1 MAAILLQ
8 LKFSHVMEFLYIGI
22 IVFLFCLAISD
33 IIVGVS
39 NDAVN
44 FLNSA
49 VGSKTAKFRN
59 LIIIAS
65 IGVFLG
71 ASLSNGMM
79 DIARHGIFQPQYFSF
94 AELITIML
102 AVMVTD
108 VILLD
113 AFNSRGLPTS
123 TTVSLVFEL
132 LGGTVALA
140 MIKNIQTDGAL
151 TFAQMINTDKAL
163 SVILGIFLSIAI
175 AFVFGMVIQW
185 IVRTIFTFNYK
196 PRLKYLA
203 GVFGGIATTAIVY
216 FLLIKGLKDSSF
228 MTADANAWIKEHTGM
243 LVLCLF
249 VGSSIIMQI
258 LYWCKVNILKVIVLM
273 GTLSLAMAFA
283 GNDLVNFVG
292 VPLAGYS
299 AYQDYAANGVAVG
312 ADNYLM
318 GSLLEPA
325 HTPMIFLVLSGATMV
340 FALATSKKAR
350 NVINTEVNLT
360 NQNES
365 EASFGT
371 SATGRR
377 LVQIANSFATWL
389 EKVTPVRMR
398 NWIDSR
404 FNKDEA
410 ILVKGAAFD
419 QMRATVNLVVSSL
432 LIALGTSLK
441 LPLSTT
447 FVTFTVAMGT
457 SLMDRAWD
465 RESAVG
471 RVTGMMS
478 VMGGWLLTAVIAF
491 AVCFV
496 MALIMHYGGFI
507 AMILLSLVAL
517 FIIIRSNIRF
527 NRKAHEKEKN
537 KTVFEQMMSADSPEQ
552 VWALLKGQIKDNTV
566 KELDY
571 VSNYYTTFVDCFE
584 NENLKCLRRNYNTL
598 HGEIEGYKSVRRKEI
613 LALKRTDPAVS
624 MQAGTWFHLESNHL
638 SQLLYSLKRISEPCK
653 EHLENNFNP
662 LPKDCIEEFAPA
674 SEAFLV
680 LLRRTSEYVGT
691 GADDAKSKAIIKE
704 ISAYKKQVAVL
715 RKNNVDRFNSE
726 SDTSN
731 FNIYILYQT
740 ILQETQQMADD
751 LKHLIRAY
759 TYLSTVKGKEA

>member
-1 MAAILLQ
+1 
-8 LKFSHVMEFLYIGI
+8 MEFLYIGI

-140 MIKNIQTDGAL
+140 MIKNIQSDGAL

-163 SVILGIFLSIAI
+163 SVVLGIFLSIAI

-196 PRLKYLA
+196 PRMKYLA
-203 GVFGGIATTAIVY
+203 GVFGGIAVTAIVY

-249 VGSSIIMQI
+249 VGSSVIMQI
-258 LYWCKVNILKVIVLM
+258 LHWCKVNILKIIVLM

-292 VPLAGYS
+292 VPLAGFSAWQDYS
-299 AYQDYAANGVAVG
+299 ANGMGVG

-325 HTPMIFLVLSGATMV
+325 HTPMIFLILSGATMV
-340 FALATSKKAR
+340 FALATSRKAR

-389 EKVTPVRMR
+389 EKVTPLRVR

-419 QMRATVNLVVSSL
+419 QMRAAVNLVVSSL

-491 AVCFV
+491 AVCFAI
-496 MALIMHYGGFI
+496 ALVMHYGSFI
-507 AMILLSLVAL
+507 AMILLSLLAL
-517 FIIIRSNIRF
+517 FIIIRSNIQF
-527 NRKAHEKEKN
+527 NRKSHEKEKN
-537 KTVFEQMMSADSPEQ
+537 KTVFEQMMSAEPEQ
-552 VWALLKGQIKDNTV
+552 VWTLLKGQIKDNTV

-571 VSNYYTTFVDCFE
+571 VSNYYTTFIDCFE

-662 LPKDCIEEFAPA
+662 LPKDCVEEFAPA

-680 LLRRTSEYVGT
+680 LLRRTSEYVGAE
-691 GADDAKSKAIIKE
+691 ADDAKSKAIIKE

>member
-1 MAAILLQ
+1 
-8 LKFSHVMEFLYIGI
+8 MEFLYIGI
-22 IVFLFCLAISD
+22 IIFLFCLAISD

-175 AFVFGMVIQW
+175 AFIFGMIIQW

-196 PRLKYLA
+196 PRMKYLA
-203 GVFGGIATTAIVY
+203 GIFGGIAVTAIVY

-258 LYWCKVNILKVIVLM
+258 LHWCKVNILKVIVLM

-292 VPLAGYS
+292 VPLAGFSAWQDYS
-299 AYQDYAANGVAVG
+299 ANGMGVG

-325 HTPMIFLVLSGATMV
+325 HTPMIFLILSGATMV
-340 FALATSKKAR
+340 FALATSRKAR

-365 EASFGT
+365 EATFGS

-389 EKVTPVRMR
+389 EKVTPLRVR

-419 QMRATVNLVVSSL
+419 QMRAAVNLVVSSL

-491 AVCFV
+491 AVCFA
-496 MALIMHYGGFI
+496 MALIMHYGSFI

-527 NRKAHEKEKN
+527 NKKAHENEKN
-537 KTVFEQMMSADSPEQ
+537 KTVFDQMMSSGDPEE
-552 VWALLKGQIKDNTV
+552 VWTLLKGQIQEGTV
-566 KELDY
+566 KELNY
-571 VSNYYTTFVDCFE
+571 VSNYYTNFIDCFV
-584 NENLKCLRRNYNTL
+584 NENLKCLRRQFNTL
-598 HGEIEGYKSVRRKEI
+598 HAEISDYKAVRRKEI
-613 LALKRTDPAVS
+613 LALKRTDPTVS
-624 MQAGTWFHLESNHL
+624 VQASTWFHLESNNT

-662 LPKDCIEEFAPA
+662 LPKDCAEEFAPV

-680 LLRRTSEYVGT
+680 LLKKATDYVDKFDPAAT
-691 GADDAKSKAIIKE
+691 PTELTKE
-704 ISAYKKQVAVL
+704 ISAYKKEVAVL
-715 RKNNVDRFNSE
+715 RQNNLERFNAE

-759 TYLSTVKGKEA
+759 TYLSTVKGK

>member
-1 MAAILLQ
+1 
-8 LKFSHVMEFLYIGI
+8 MEFLYIGI
-22 IVFLFCLAISD
+22 IIFLFCLAISD

-151 TFAQMINTDKAL
+151 TFTQMINTDKAL

-175 AFVFGMVIQW
+175 AFVFGMIIQW

-196 PRLKYLA
+196 PRMKYLA
-203 GVFGGIATTAIVY
+203 GVFGGIAVTAIVY

-228 MTADANAWIKEHTGM
+228 MTAEANAWIKEHTGM

-258 LYWCKVNILKVIVLM
+258 LHWCKVNILKIIVLM

-292 VPLAGYS
+292 VPLAGFSAWQDYS
-299 AYQDYAANGVAVG
+299 ANGMGVG

-325 HTPMIFLVLSGATMV
+325 HTPMIFLILSGATMV
-340 FALATSKKAR
+340 FALATSRKAR

-389 EKVTPVRMR
+389 EKVTPLRVR

-419 QMRATVNLVVSSL
+419 QMRAAVNLVVSSL

-496 MALIMHYGGFI
+496 IALVMHYGSFI
-507 AMILLSLVAL
+507 AMILLSLLAL
-517 FIIIRSNIRF
+517 FIIIRSNIQF
-527 NRKAHEKEKN
+527 NRRSHEKEKN
-537 KTVFEQMMSADSPEQ
+537 KTVFEQMMSAEPEQ
-552 VWALLKGQIKDNTV
+552 VWTLLKGQIKDNTV

-571 VSNYYTTFVDCFE
+571 VSNYYTTFIDCFE

-662 LPKDCIEEFAPA
+662 LPKDCVEEFAPA

-680 LLRRTSEYVGT
+680 LLRRTSEYVGAE
-691 GADDAKSKAIIKE
+691 ADDAKSKAIIKE

>member
-1 MAAILLQ
+1 
-8 LKFSHVMEFLYIGI
+8 MEFLYIGI
-22 IVFLFCLAISD
+22 IIFLFCLAISD

-94 AELITIML
+94 AEIITICL

-151 TFAQMINTDKAL
+151 SFAQMINTDKAL

-203 GVFGGIATTAIVY
+203 GIFGGIAVTAIVY

-228 MTADANAWIKEHTGM
+228 MTAEANAWIKEHTGM

-258 LYWCKVNILKVIVLM
+258 LHWCKVNILKIIVLM

-292 VPLAGYS
+292 VPLAGFSAWQDYS
-299 AYQDYAANGVAVG
+299 ANGMGVG

-340 FALATSKKAR
+340 FALATSRKAR

-389 EKVTPVRMR
+389 EKVTPLRVR

-419 QMRATVNLVVSSL
+419 QMRAAVNLVVSSL

-496 MALIMHYGGFI
+496 IALVMHYGSFI

-517 FIIIRSNIRF
+517 FIIIRSNIQF
-527 NRKAHEKEKN
+527 NRRSHEKEKN
-537 KTVFEQMMSADSPEQ
+537 KTVFEQMMSAEPEQ

-571 VSNYYTTFVDCFE
+571 VSNYYTTFIDCFE

-662 LPKDCIEEFAPA
+662 LPKDCVEEFAPA

-680 LLRRTSEYVGT
+680 LLRRTSEYVGAE
-691 GADDAKSKAIIKE
+691 ADDAKSKAIIKE

>member
-1 MAAILLQ
+1 
-8 LKFSHVMEFLYIGI
+8 MEFLYIGI
-22 IVFLFCLAISD
+22 IIFLFCLAISD

-94 AELITIML
+94 AEIITICL

-151 TFAQMINTDKAL
+151 SFAQMINTDKAL

-203 GVFGGIATTAIVY
+203 GIFGGIAITTIVY

-228 MTADANAWIKEHTGM
+228 MTAEANAWVKEHTGM

-249 VGSSIIMQI
+249 VGSSVIMQI
-258 LYWCKVNILKVIVLM
+258 LHWCKVNILKVIVLM

-292 VPLAGYS
+292 VPLAGFSAWQDYS
-299 AYQDYAANGVAVG
+299 ANGMGVG

-325 HTPMIFLVLSGATMV
+325 HTPMIFLILSGATMV
-340 FALATSKKAR
+340 FALATSRKAR

-389 EKVTPVRMR
+389 EKVTPLRVR

-419 QMRATVNLVVSSL
+419 QMRAAVNLVVSSL

-496 MALIMHYGGFI
+496 MALLMHYGSFV

-517 FIIIRSNIRF
+517 FIIIHSNIKF
-527 NRKAHEKEKN
+527 NRKSHEKEKN
-537 KTVFEQMMSADSPEQ
+537 KTVFEQMMSAEPEQ
-552 VWALLKGQIKDNTV
+552 VWTLLKGQIKDNTV

-571 VSNYYTTFVDCFE
+571 VSNYYTTFIDCFE

-613 LALKRTDPAVS
+613 LALKRTDPTVS

-662 LPKDCIEEFAPA
+662 LPKDCVEEFAPA

-680 LLRRTSEYVGT
+680 LLRRTSEYVGAE
-691 GADDAKSKAIIKE
+691 ADDAKSKAIIKE

>member
-1 MAAILLQ
+1 
-8 LKFSHVMEFLYIGI
+8 MEFLYIGI

-94 AELITIML
+94 AEIITICL

-151 TFAQMINTDKAL
+151 SFAQMINTDKAL

-203 GVFGGIATTAIVY
+203 GIFGGIAITTIVY

-228 MTADANAWIKEHTGM
+228 MTAEANAWIKEHTGM

-258 LYWCKVNILKVIVLM
+258 LHWCKVNILKVIVLM

-292 VPLAGYS
+292 VPLAGFSAWQDYS
-299 AYQDYAANGVAVG
+299 ANGMGVG

-325 HTPMIFLVLSGATMV
+325 HTPMIFLILSGATMV
-340 FALATSKKAR
+340 FALATSRKAR

-389 EKVTPVRMR
+389 EKVTPLRVR

-419 QMRATVNLVVSSL
+419 QMRAAVNLVVSSL

-496 MALIMHYGGFI
+496 MALLMHYGSFV

-517 FIIIRSNIRF
+517 FIIVHSNIKF
-527 NRKAHEKEKN
+527 NRKSHEKEKN
-537 KTVFEQMMSADSPEQ
+537 KTVFEQMMSAEPEQ
-552 VWALLKGQIKDNTV
+552 VWTLLKGQIKDNTV

-571 VSNYYTTFVDCFE
+571 VSNYYTTFIDCFE

-662 LPKDCIEEFAPA
+662 LPKDCVEEFAPA

-680 LLRRTSEYVGT
+680 LLRRTSEYVGAE
-691 GADDAKSKAIIKE
+691 ADDAKSKAIIKE

>member
-1 MAAILLQ
+1 
-8 LKFSHVMEFLYIGI
+8 MEFLYIGI

-94 AELITIML
+94 AEIITICL

-151 TFAQMINTDKAL
+151 SFAQMINTDKAL

-203 GVFGGIATTAIVY
+203 GIFGGIAVTAIVY

-228 MTADANAWIKEHTGM
+228 MTADANAWVKEHTGM

-258 LYWCKVNILKVIVLM
+258 LHWCKVNILKVIVLM

-292 VPLAGYS
+292 VPLAGFSAWQDYS
-299 AYQDYAANGVAVG
+299 ANGMGVG

-325 HTPMIFLVLSGATMV
+325 HTPMIFLILSGATMV
-340 FALATSKKAR
+340 FALATSRKAR

-377 LVQIANSFATWL
+377 LVQIANSFAIWL
-389 EKVTPVRMR
+389 EKVTPLRVR

-419 QMRATVNLVVSSL
+419 QMRAAVNLVVSSL

-496 MALIMHYGGFI
+496 MALLMHYGSFV

-517 FIIIRSNIRF
+517 FIIIHSNIKF
-527 NRKAHEKEKN
+527 NRKSHEKEKN
-537 KTVFEQMMSADSPEQ
+537 KTVFEQMMSAEPEQ
-552 VWALLKGQIKDNTV
+552 VWTLLKGQIKDNTV

-571 VSNYYTTFVDCFE
+571 VSNYYTTFIDCFE

-613 LALKRTDPAVS
+613 LALKRTDPTVS

-662 LPKDCIEEFAPA
+662 LPKDCVEEFAPA

-680 LLRRTSEYVGT
+680 LLRRTSEYVGAE
-691 GADDAKSKAIIKE
+691 ADDAKSKAIIKE

>member
-1 MAAILLQ
+1 
-8 LKFSHVMEFLYIGI
+8 MEFLYIGI

-94 AELITIML
+94 AEIITICL

-151 TFAQMINTDKAL
+151 SFAQMINTDKAL

-203 GVFGGIATTAIVY
+203 GIFGGIAITTIVY

-228 MTADANAWIKEHTGM
+228 MTADANAWVKEHTGM

-249 VGSSIIMQI
+249 VGSSVIMQI
-258 LYWCKVNILKVIVLM
+258 LHWCKVNILKVIVLM

-292 VPLAGYS
+292 VPLAGFSAWQDYS
-299 AYQDYAANGVAVG
+299 ANGMGVG

-325 HTPMIFLVLSGATMV
+325 HTPMIFLILSGATMV
-340 FALATSKKAR
+340 FALATSRKAR

-389 EKVTPVRMR
+389 EKVTPLRVR

-419 QMRATVNLVVSSL
+419 QMRAAVNLVVSSL

-496 MALIMHYGGFI
+496 IALVMHYGSFI
-507 AMILLSLVAL
+507 AMILLSLLAL
-517 FIIIRSNIRF
+517 FIIIRSNIQF
-527 NRKAHEKEKN
+527 NRKSHEKEKN
-537 KTVFEQMMSADSPEQ
+537 KTVFEQMMSAEPEQ
-552 VWALLKGQIKDNTV
+552 VWTLLKGQIKDNTV

-571 VSNYYTTFVDCFE
+571 VSNYYTTFIDCFE

-662 LPKDCIEEFAPA
+662 LPKDCVEEFAPA

>member
-1 MAAILLQ
+1 MTAILLQ

-151 TFAQMINTDKAL
+151 TFTQMINTDKAL

-175 AFVFGMVIQW
+175 AFVFGMIIQW

-196 PRLKYLA
+196 PRMKYLA
-203 GVFGGIATTAIVY
+203 GVFGGIAVTAIVY

-228 MTADANAWIKEHTGM
+228 MTAEANAWIKEHTGM

-258 LYWCKVNILKVIVLM
+258 LHWCKVNILKIIVLM

-292 VPLAGYS
+292 VPLAGFSAWQDYS
-299 AYQDYAANGVAVG
+299 ANGMGVG

-325 HTPMIFLVLSGATMV
+325 HTPMIFLILSGATMV
-340 FALATSKKAR
+340 FALATSRKAR

-389 EKVTPVRMR
+389 EKVTPLRVR

-419 QMRATVNLVVSSL
+419 QMRAAVNLVVSSL

-496 MALIMHYGGFI
+496 IALVMHYGSFI
-507 AMILLSLVAL
+507 AMILLSLLAL
-517 FIIIRSNIRF
+517 FIIIRSNIQF
-527 NRKAHEKEKN
+527 NRRSHEKEKN
-537 KTVFEQMMSADSPEQ
+537 KTVFEQMMSAEPEQ

-571 VSNYYTTFVDCFE
+571 VSNYYTTFIDCFE

-662 LPKDCIEEFAPA
+662 LPKDCVEEFAPA

-680 LLRRTSEYVGT
+680 LLRRTSEYVGAE
-691 GADDAKSKAIIKE
+691 ADDAKSKAIIKE

>member
-1 MAAILLQ
+1 
-8 LKFSHVMEFLYIGI
+8 MEFLYIGI

-94 AELITIML
+94 AEIITICL

-151 TFAQMINTDKAL
+151 SFAQMINTDKAL

-203 GVFGGIATTAIVY
+203 GIFGGIAVTTIVY

-228 MTADANAWIKEHTGM
+228 MTAEANAWVKEHTGM

-249 VGSSIIMQI
+249 VGSSVIMQI
-258 LYWCKVNILKVIVLM
+258 LHWCKVNILKVIVLM

-292 VPLAGYS
+292 VPLAGFSAWQDYS
-299 AYQDYAANGVAVG
+299 ANGMGVG

-325 HTPMIFLVLSGATMV
+325 HTPMIFLILSGATMV
-340 FALATSKKAR
+340 FALATSRKAR

-389 EKVTPVRMR
+389 EKVTPLRVR

-419 QMRATVNLVVSSL
+419 QMRAAVNLVVSSL

-496 MALIMHYGGFI
+496 IALVMHYGSFI
-507 AMILLSLVAL
+507 AMILLSLLAL
-517 FIIIRSNIRF
+517 FIIIRSNIQF
-527 NRKAHEKEKN
+527 NRKSHEKEKN
-537 KTVFEQMMSADSPEQ
+537 KTVFEQMMSAEPEQ
-552 VWALLKGQIKDNTV
+552 VWTLLKGQIKDNTV

-571 VSNYYTTFVDCFE
+571 VSNYYTTFIDCFE

-662 LPKDCIEEFAPA
+662 LPKDCVEEFAPA

-680 LLRRTSEYVGT
+680 LLRRTSEYVGAE
-691 GADDAKSKAIIKE
+691 ADDAKSKAIIKE

>member
-1 MAAILLQ
+1 
-8 LKFSHVMEFLYIGI
+8 MEFLYIGI

-94 AELITIML
+94 AEIITICL

-151 TFAQMINTDKAL
+151 SFAQMINTDKAL

-203 GVFGGIATTAIVY
+203 GIFGGIAITTIVY

-228 MTADANAWIKEHTGM
+228 MTAEANAWVKEHTGM

-249 VGSSIIMQI
+249 VGSSVIMQI
-258 LYWCKVNILKVIVLM
+258 LHWCKVNILKVIVLM

-292 VPLAGYS
+292 VPLAGFSAWQDYS
-299 AYQDYAANGVAVG
+299 ANGMGVG

-325 HTPMIFLVLSGATMV
+325 HTPMIFLILSGATMV
-340 FALATSKKAR
+340 FALATSRKAR

-377 LVQIANSFATWL
+377 LVQIANSFAIWL
-389 EKVTPVRMR
+389 EKVTPLRVR

-419 QMRATVNLVVSSL
+419 QMRAAVNLVVSSL

-496 MALIMHYGGFI
+496 IALVMHYGSFI
-507 AMILLSLVAL
+507 AMILLSLLAL
-517 FIIIRSNIRF
+517 FIIIRSNIQF
-527 NRKAHEKEKN
+527 NRKSHEKEKN
-537 KTVFEQMMSADSPEQ
+537 KTVFEQMMSAEPEQ
-552 VWALLKGQIKDNTV
+552 VWTLLKGQIKDNTV

-571 VSNYYTTFVDCFE
+571 VSNYYTTFIDCFE

-662 LPKDCIEEFAPA
+662 LPKDCVEEFAPA

-680 LLRRTSEYVGT
+680 LLRRTSEYVGAE
-691 GADDAKSKAIIKE
+691 ADDAKSKAIIKE

>member
-1 MAAILLQ
+1 
-8 LKFSHVMEFLYIGI
+8 MEFLYIGI

-94 AELITIML
+94 AEIITICL

-203 GVFGGIATTAIVY
+203 GIFGGIAITTIVY

-228 MTADANAWIKEHTGM
+228 MTADANAWVKEHTGM
-243 LVLCLF
+243 LVLSLF
-249 VGSSIIMQI
+249 VGSSVIMQI
-258 LYWCKVNILKVIVLM
+258 LHWCKVNILKVIVLM

-292 VPLAGYS
+292 VPLAGFSAWQDYS
-299 AYQDYAANGVAVG
+299 ANGMGVG

-325 HTPMIFLVLSGATMV
+325 HTPMIFLILSGATMV
-340 FALATSKKAR
+340 FALATSRKAR

-389 EKVTPVRMR
+389 EKVTPLRVR

-419 QMRATVNLVVSSL
+419 QMRAAVNLVVSSL

-496 MALIMHYGGFI
+496 MALLMHYGSFV

-517 FIIIRSNIRF
+517 FIIIHSNIKF
-527 NRKAHEKEKN
+527 NRKSHEKEKN
-537 KTVFEQMMSADSPEQ
+537 KTVFEQMMSAEPEQ
-552 VWALLKGQIKDNTV
+552 VWTLLKGQIKDNTV

-571 VSNYYTTFVDCFE
+571 VSNYYTTFIDCFE

-613 LALKRTDPAVS
+613 LALKRTDPTVS

-662 LPKDCIEEFAPA
+662 LPKDCVEEFAPA

-680 LLRRTSEYVGT
+680 LLRRTSEYVGAE
-691 GADDAKSKAIIKE
+691 ADDAKSKAIIKE

>member
-1 MAAILLQ
+1 MQPKIY
-8 LKFSHVMEFLYIGI
+8 KVMEFLYIGI
-22 IVFLFCLAISD
+22 IIFLFCLAISD

-175 AFVFGMVIQW
+175 AFIFGMIIQW

-196 PRLKYLA
+196 PRMKYLA
-203 GVFGGIATTAIVY
+203 GIFGGIAVTAIVY

-258 LYWCKVNILKVIVLM
+258 LHWCKVNILKVIVLM

-292 VPLAGYS
+292 VPLAGFSAWQDYS
-299 AYQDYAANGVAVG
+299 ANGMGVG
-312 ADNYLM
+312 ADNYMM

-325 HTPMIFLVLSGATMV
+325 HTPMIFLILSGATMV
-340 FALATSKKAR
+340 FALATSRKAR

-365 EASFGT
+365 EATFGS

-389 EKVTPVRMR
+389 EKVTPLRVR

-419 QMRATVNLVVSSL
+419 QMRAAVNLVVSSL

-491 AVCFV
+491 AVCFAI
-496 MALIMHYGGFI
+496 ALIMHYGSFI

-527 NRKAHEKEKN
+527 NKKAHEKEKN
-537 KTVFEQMMSADSPEQ
+537 KTVFDQMMSSNDPAE
-552 VWALLKGQIKDNTV
+552 VWALLKGQIKEGTV
-566 KELDY
+566 KELNY
-571 VSNYYTTFVDCFE
+571 VSDYYTNFIDCFV
-584 NENLKCLRRNYNTL
+584 NENLKCLRRQFSTL
-598 HGEIEGYKSVRRKEI
+598 HTEISDYKAVRRKEI
-613 LALKRTDPAVS
+613 LALKRTDPTVS
-624 MQAGTWFHLESNHL
+624 VQASTWFHLESNNT

-662 LPKDCIEEFAPA
+662 LPRECAEEFAPA

-680 LLRRTSEYVGT
+680 LLKKATDYVDKFDSAAT
-691 GADDAKSKAIIKE
+691 PTELTKE
-704 ISAYKKQVAVL
+704 ISAYKKEVAVL
-715 RKNNVDRFNSE
+715 RKNNLERFNAE

-759 TYLSTVKGKEA
+759 TYLSTVKGK

>member
-1 MAAILLQ
+1 
-8 LKFSHVMEFLYIGI
+8 MEFLYIGI

-94 AELITIML
+94 AEIITICL

-203 GVFGGIATTAIVY
+203 GIFGGIAITTIVY

-228 MTADANAWIKEHTGM
+228 MTAEANAWVKEHTGM

-249 VGSSIIMQI
+249 VGSSVIMQI
-258 LYWCKVNILKVIVLM
+258 LHWCKVNILKVIVLM

-292 VPLAGYS
+292 VPLAGFSAWQDYS
-299 AYQDYAANGVAVG
+299 ANGMGVG

-325 HTPMIFLVLSGATMV
+325 HTPMIFLILSGATMV
-340 FALATSKKAR
+340 FALATSRKAR

-377 LVQIANSFATWL
+377 LVQIANSFAIWL
-389 EKVTPVRMR
+389 EKVTPLRVR

-419 QMRATVNLVVSSL
+419 QMRAAVNLVVSSL

-496 MALIMHYGGFI
+496 MALLMHYGSFV

-517 FIIIRSNIRF
+517 FIIIHSNIKF
-527 NRKAHEKEKN
+527 NRKSHEKEKN
-537 KTVFEQMMSADSPEQ
+537 KTVFEQMMSAEPEQ
-552 VWALLKGQIKDNTV
+552 VWTLLKGQIKDNTV

-571 VSNYYTTFVDCFE
+571 VSNYYTTFIDCFE

-613 LALKRTDPAVS
+613 LALKRTDPTVS

-662 LPKDCIEEFAPA
+662 LPKDCVEEFAPA

-680 LLRRTSEYVGT
+680 LLRRTSEYVGAE
-691 GADDAKSKAIIKE
+691 ADDAKSKAIIKE

>member
-1 MAAILLQ
+1 
-8 LKFSHVMEFLYIGI
+8 MEFLYIGI

-94 AELITIML
+94 AEIITICL

-203 GVFGGIATTAIVY
+203 GIFGGIAITTIVY

-228 MTADANAWIKEHTGM
+228 MTAEANAWVKEHTGM

-258 LYWCKVNILKVIVLM
+258 LHWCKVNILKIIVLM

-292 VPLAGYS
+292 VPLAGFSAWQDYS
-299 AYQDYAANGVAVG
+299 ANGMGVG

-325 HTPMIFLVLSGATMV
+325 HTPMIFLILSGATMV
-340 FALATSKKAR
+340 FALATSRKAR

-389 EKVTPVRMR
+389 EKVTPLRVR

-419 QMRATVNLVVSSL
+419 QMRAAVNLVVSSL

-496 MALIMHYGGFI
+496 IALVMHYGSFI

-517 FIIIRSNIRF
+517 FIIIRSNIQF
-527 NRKAHEKEKN
+527 NRRSHEKEKN
-537 KTVFEQMMSADSPEQ
+537 KTVFEQMMSAEPEQ

-571 VSNYYTTFVDCFE
+571 VSNYYTTFIDCFE

-613 LALKRTDPAVS
+613 LALKRTDPTVS

-662 LPKDCIEEFAPA
+662 LPKDCVEEFAPA

-680 LLRRTSEYVGT
+680 LLRRTSEYVGAE
-691 GADDAKSKAIIKE
+691 ADDAKSKAIIKE

>member
-1 MAAILLQ
+1 
-8 LKFSHVMEFLYIGI
+8 MEFLYIGI

-94 AELITIML
+94 AELLCIML

-140 MIKNIQTDGAL
+140 MIKNIQTDGTL

-185 IVRTIFTFNYK
+185 IVRIIFTFNYK
-196 PRLKYLA
+196 PRMKYLA
-203 GVFGGIATTAIVY
+203 GIFGGIAITSIVY
-216 FLLIKGLKDSSF
+216 FLLIKGLKDSTF
-228 MTADANAWIKEHTGM
+228 MTAEANAWVKEHTGM
-243 LVLCLF
+243 LIICLF
-249 VGSSIIMQI
+249 AGSSILMQV
-258 LYWCKVNILKVIVLM
+258 LYWCKVNILKVIVLT

-299 AYQDYAANGVAVG
+299 AWQDYAANGTAIG
-312 ADNYLM
+312 ADNYMM

-325 HTPMIFLVLSGATMV
+325 HTPMIFLILSGATMV
-340 FALATSKKAR
+340 FALATSRKAR

-365 EASFGT
+365 EAMFGT

-377 LVQIANSFATWL
+377 LVQIANSFSTWL
-389 EKVTPVRMR
+389 VKVTPVRLR
-398 NWIDSR
+398 SWVDSR

-419 QMRATVNLVVSSL
+419 QMRAAVNLVVSSL

-478 VMGGWLLTAVIAF
+478 VMGGWLFTAVIAF

-496 MALIMHYGGFI
+496 IALLMHFGGFV
-507 AMILLSLVAL
+507 AMIILSIVAMV
-517 FIIIRSNIRF
+517 IIIRSNIRF
-527 NRKAHEKEKN
+527 NRKSREKEKN
-537 KTVFEQMMSADSPEQ
+537 KSKSVFEQMMTSDDPDH
-552 VWALLKGQIKDNTV
+552 VWSLLKGQVRDTTV
-566 KELDY
+566 KELNY
-571 VSNYYTTFVDCFE
+571 VSEYYSSFIDCFIG
-584 NENLKCLRRNYNTL
+584 ENLKCLKRRYNTL
-598 HGEIEGYKSVRRKEI
+598 HSEIDDYKSVRRREI
-613 LALKRTDPAVS
+613 LALKRTDPTIS

-653 EHLENNFNP
+653 EHIENNFNP
-662 LPKDCIEEFAPA
+662 LPAKCVEEFAPV

-680 LLRRTSEYVGT
+680 LLRRTSDYVASGP
-691 GADDAKSKAIIKE
+691 DDAGSKVIIKD

-726 SDTSN
+726 ADTSN

-751 LKHLIRAY
+751 LKHLTRAY
-759 TYLSTVKGKEA
+759 TYLSSLKGKEA

>member
-1 MAAILLQ
+1 
-8 LKFSHVMEFLYIGI
+8 MEFLYIGI

-94 AELITIML
+94 AEIITICL

-151 TFAQMINTDKAL
+151 SFAQMINTDKAL

-203 GVFGGIATTAIVY
+203 GIFGGIAITTIVY

-228 MTADANAWIKEHTGM
+228 MTADANAWVKEHTGM

-249 VGSSIIMQI
+249 VGSSVIMQI
-258 LYWCKVNILKVIVLM
+258 LHWCKVNILKVIVLM

-292 VPLAGYS
+292 VPLAGFSAWQDYS
-299 AYQDYAANGVAVG
+299 ANGMGVG

-325 HTPMIFLVLSGATMV
+325 HTPMIFLILSGATMV
-340 FALATSKKAR
+340 FALATSRKAR

-389 EKVTPVRMR
+389 EKVTPLRVR

-419 QMRATVNLVVSSL
+419 QMRAAVNLVVSSL

-496 MALIMHYGGFI
+496 MALVMHYGSFI
-507 AMILLSLVAL
+507 AMILLSLLAL
-517 FIIIRSNIRF
+517 FIIIRSNIQF
-527 NRKAHEKEKN
+527 NRKSHEKEKN
-537 KTVFEQMMSADSPEQ
+537 KTVFEQMMSAEPEQ
-552 VWALLKGQIKDNTV
+552 VWTLLKGQIKDNTV

-571 VSNYYTTFVDCFE
+571 VSNYYTTFIDCFE

-662 LPKDCIEEFAPA
+662 LPKDCVEEFAPA

-680 LLRRTSEYVGT
+680 LLRRTSEYVGAE
-691 GADDAKSKAIIKE
+691 ADDAKSKAIIKE

>member
-1 MAAILLQ
+1 
-8 LKFSHVMEFLYIGI
+8 MEFLYIGI
-22 IVFLFCLAISD
+22 IIFLFCLAISD

-151 TFAQMINTDKAL
+151 TFTQMINTDKAL

-175 AFVFGMVIQW
+175 AFVFGMIIQW

-196 PRLKYLA
+196 PRMKYLA
-203 GVFGGIATTAIVY
+203 GVFGGIAVTAIVY

-228 MTADANAWIKEHTGM
+228 MTAEANAWIKEHTGM

-258 LYWCKVNILKVIVLM
+258 LHWCKVNILKIIVLM

-292 VPLAGYS
+292 VPLAGFSAWQDYS
-299 AYQDYAANGVAVG
+299 ANGMGVG

-325 HTPMIFLVLSGATMV
+325 HTPMIFLILSGATMV
-340 FALATSKKAR
+340 FALATSRKAR

-389 EKVTPVRMR
+389 EKVTPLRVR

-419 QMRATVNLVVSSL
+419 QMRAAVNLVVSSL

-496 MALIMHYGGFI
+496 IALVMHYGSFI
-507 AMILLSLVAL
+507 AMILLSLLAL
-517 FIIIRSNIRF
+517 FIIIRSNIQF
-527 NRKAHEKEKN
+527 NRKSHEKEKN
-537 KTVFEQMMSADSPEQ
+537 KTVFEQMMSAEPEQ
-552 VWALLKGQIKDNTV
+552 VWTLLKGQIKDNTV

-571 VSNYYTTFVDCFE
+571 VSNYYTTFIDCFE

-662 LPKDCIEEFAPA
+662 LPKDCVEEFAPA

-680 LLRRTSEYVGT
+680 LLRRTSEYVGAE
-691 GADDAKSKAIIKE
+691 ADDAKSKAIIKE

>member
-1 MAAILLQ
+1 MRP
-8 LKFSHVMEFLYIGI
+8 KYSCVMEFLYIGI
-22 IVFLFCLAISD
+22 IIFLFCLAISD

-175 AFVFGMVIQW
+175 AFIFGMIIQW

-196 PRLKYLA
+196 PRMKYLA
-203 GVFGGIATTAIVY
+203 GIFGGIAVTAIVY

-258 LYWCKVNILKVIVLM
+258 LHWCKVNILKVIVLM

-292 VPLAGYS
+292 VPLAGFSAWQDYS
-299 AYQDYAANGVAVG
+299 ANGMGVG

-325 HTPMIFLVLSGATMV
+325 HTPMIFLILSGATMV
-340 FALATSKKAR
+340 FALATSRKAR

-365 EASFGT
+365 EATFGS

-389 EKVTPVRMR
+389 EKVTPLRVR

-419 QMRATVNLVVSSL
+419 QMRAAVNLVVSSL

-491 AVCFV
+491 AVCFA
-496 MALIMHYGGFI
+496 MALIMHYGSFI

-527 NRKAHEKEKN
+527 NKKAHENEKN
-537 KTVFEQMMSADSPEQ
+537 KTVFDQMMSSGDPEE
-552 VWALLKGQIKDNTV
+552 VWTLLKGQIQEGTV
-566 KELDY
+566 KELNY
-571 VSNYYTTFVDCFE
+571 VSNYYTNFIDCFV
-584 NENLKCLRRNYNTL
+584 NENLKCLRRQFNTL
-598 HGEIEGYKSVRRKEI
+598 HAEISDYKAVRRKEI
-613 LALKRTDPAVS
+613 LALKRTDPTVS
-624 MQAGTWFHLESNHL
+624 VQASTWFHLESNNT

-662 LPKDCIEEFAPA
+662 LPKDCAEEFAPV

-680 LLRRTSEYVGT
+680 LLKKATDYVDKFDPAAT
-691 GADDAKSKAIIKE
+691 PTELTKE
-704 ISAYKKQVAVL
+704 ISAYKKEVAVL
-715 RKNNVDRFNSE
+715 RQNNLERFNAE

-759 TYLSTVKGKEA
+759 TYLSTVKGK

>member
-419 QMRATVNLVVSSL
+419 QMRAAVNLVVSSL

-496 MALIMHYGGFI
+496 IALVMHYGSFI
-507 AMILLSLVAL
+507 AMILLSLLAL
-517 FIIIRSNIRF
+517 FIIIRSNIQF
-527 NRKAHEKEKN
+527 NRKSHEKEKN
-537 KTVFEQMMSADSPEQ
+537 KTVFEQMMSAEPEQ
-552 VWALLKGQIKDNTV
+552 VWTLLKGQIKDNTV

-571 VSNYYTTFVDCFE
+571 VSNYYTTFIDCFE

-613 LALKRTDPAVS
+613 LALKRTDPTVS

-662 LPKDCIEEFAPA
+662 LPKDCVEEFAPA

-680 LLRRTSEYVGT
+680 LLRRTSEYVGAE
-691 GADDAKSKAIIKE
+691 ADDAKSKAIIKE

>member
-1 MAAILLQ
+1 
-8 LKFSHVMEFLYIGI
+8 MEFLYIGI

-94 AELITIML
+94 AEIITICL

-203 GVFGGIATTAIVY
+203 GIFGGIAVTTIVY

-228 MTADANAWIKEHTGM
+228 MTADANAWVKEHTGM

-249 VGSSIIMQI
+249 VGSSVIMQI
-258 LYWCKVNILKVIVLM
+258 LHWCKVNILKVIVLM

-292 VPLAGYS
+292 VPLAGFSAWQDYS
-299 AYQDYAANGVAVG
+299 ANGMGVG

-325 HTPMIFLVLSGATMV
+325 HTPMIFLILSGATMV
-340 FALATSKKAR
+340 FALATSRKAR

-389 EKVTPVRMR
+389 EKVTPLRVR

-419 QMRATVNLVVSSL
+419 QMRAAVNLVVSSL

-496 MALIMHYGGFI
+496 IALVMHYGSFI
-507 AMILLSLVAL
+507 AMILLSLLAL
-517 FIIIRSNIRF
+517 FIIIRSNIQF
-527 NRKAHEKEKN
+527 NRKSHEKEKN
-537 KTVFEQMMSADSPEQ
+537 KTVFEQMMSAEPEQ
-552 VWALLKGQIKDNTV
+552 VWTLLKGQIKDNTV

-571 VSNYYTTFVDCFE
+571 VSNYYTTFIDCFE

-662 LPKDCIEEFAPA
+662 LPKDCVEEFAPA

-680 LLRRTSEYVGT
+680 LLRRTSEYVGAE
-691 GADDAKSKAIIKE
+691 ADDAKSKAIIKE

>member
-1 MAAILLQ
+1 
-8 LKFSHVMEFLYIGI
+8 MEFLYIGI

-151 TFAQMINTDKAL
+151 TFTQMINTDKAL

-175 AFVFGMVIQW
+175 AFVFGMIIQW

-196 PRLKYLA
+196 PRMKYLA
-203 GVFGGIATTAIVY
+203 GVFGGIAVTAIVY

-228 MTADANAWIKEHTGM
+228 MTAEANAWIKEHTGM

-258 LYWCKVNILKVIVLM
+258 LHWCKVNILKVIVLM

-292 VPLAGYS
+292 VPLAGFSAWQDYS
-299 AYQDYAANGVAVG
+299 ANGMGVG

-325 HTPMIFLVLSGATMV
+325 HTPMIFLILSGATMV
-340 FALATSKKAR
+340 FALATSRKAR

-389 EKVTPVRMR
+389 EKVTPLRVR

-419 QMRATVNLVVSSL
+419 QMRAAVNLVVSSL

-496 MALIMHYGGFI
+496 MALLMHYGSFV

-517 FIIIRSNIRF
+517 FIIIHSNIKF
-527 NRKAHEKEKN
+527 NRKSHEKEKN
-537 KTVFEQMMSADSPEQ
+537 KTVFEQMMSAEPEQ
-552 VWALLKGQIKDNTV
+552 VWTLLKGQIKDNTV

-571 VSNYYTTFVDCFE
+571 VSNYYTTFIDCFE

-613 LALKRTDPAVS
+613 LALKRTDPTVS

-662 LPKDCIEEFAPA
+662 LPKDCVEEFAPA

-680 LLRRTSEYVGT
+680 LLRRTSEYVGAE
-691 GADDAKSKAIIKE
+691 ADDAKSKAIIKE

>member
-1 MAAILLQ
+1 
-8 LKFSHVMEFLYIGI
+8 MEFLYIGI
-22 IVFLFCLAISD
+22 IIFLFCLAISD

-49 VGSKTAKFRN
+49 VGSKTAKFKN

-71 ASLSNGMM
+71 
-79 DIARHGIFQPQYFSF
+79 QYFSF

-163 SVILGIFLSIAI
+163 SVVLGIFLSIAI
-175 AFVFGMVIQW
+175 AFVFGMIIQW

-196 PRLKYLA
+196 PRMKYLA
-203 GVFGGIATTAIVY
+203 GVFGGIAVTAIVY

-228 MTADANAWIKEHTGM
+228 MTAEANAWIKEHTGM

-249 VGSSIIMQI
+249 VGSSVIMQI
-258 LYWCKVNILKVIVLM
+258 LHWCKVNILKIIVLM

-292 VPLAGYS
+292 VPLAGFSAWQDYS
-299 AYQDYAANGVAVG
+299 ANGMGVG

-325 HTPMIFLVLSGATMV
+325 HTPMIFLILSGATMV
-340 FALATSKKAR
+340 FALATSRKAR

-389 EKVTPVRMR
+389 EKVTPLRVR

-419 QMRATVNLVVSSL
+419 QMRAAVNLVVSSL

-491 AVCFV
+491 AVCFAI
-496 MALIMHYGGFI
+496 ALVMHYGSFV
-507 AMILLSLVAL
+507 AMILLSIVAMV
-517 FIIIRSNIRF
+517 IIIRSNIKF
-527 NRKAHEKEKN
+527 NKKAHEKEKN
-537 KTVFEQMMSADSPEQ
+537 KTVFDQMMSSNDPDE
-552 VWALLKGQIKDNTV
+552 VWSLLKNQVKDSTV

-571 VSNYYTTFVDCFE
+571 VSNYYSNFIDCFVS
-584 NENLKCLRRNYNTL
+584 ENLKCLRRHYSTM
-598 HGEIEGYKSVRRKEI
+598 HAEIDGYKSVRRKEI
-613 LALKRTDPAVS
+613 LALKRTDPTVS
-624 MQAGTWFHLESNHL
+624 VQASTWFHLEANNT
-638 SQLLYSLKRISEPCK
+638 SQLLYSLKRMSEPCK

-662 LPKDCIEEFAPA
+662 LPKDCAEEFAPA

-680 LLRRTSEYVGT
+680 LLNKTRAYV
-691 GADDAKSKAIIKE
+691 DDFNPAAEQQSKELIKD
-704 ISAYKKQVAVL
+704 ISAYKKEVAVL
-715 RKNNVDRFNSE
+715 RKNNLERFNSE

-740 ILQETQQMADD
+740 ILQETQQMADN

-759 TYLSTVKGKEA
+759 TYLSTVKGK

>member
-1 MAAILLQ
+1 
-8 LKFSHVMEFLYIGI
+8 MEFLYIGI
-22 IVFLFCLAISD
+22 IIFLFCLAISD

-151 TFAQMINTDKAL
+151 SFAQMINTDKAL

-203 GVFGGIATTAIVY
+203 GIFGGIAITTIVY

-228 MTADANAWIKEHTGM
+228 MTADANAWVKEHTGM

-249 VGSSIIMQI
+249 VGSSVIMQI
-258 LYWCKVNILKVIVLM
+258 LHWCKVNILKIIVLM

-292 VPLAGYS
+292 VPLAGFSAWQDYS
-299 AYQDYAANGVAVG
+299 ANGMGVG

-325 HTPMIFLVLSGATMV
+325 HTPMIFLILSGATMV
-340 FALATSKKAR
+340 FALATSRKAR

-389 EKVTPVRMR
+389 EKVTPLRVR

-419 QMRATVNLVVSSL
+419 QMRAAVNLVVSSL

-496 MALIMHYGGFI
+496 IALVMHYGSFI
-507 AMILLSLVAL
+507 AMILLSLLAL
-517 FIIIRSNIRF
+517 FIIIRSNIQF
-527 NRKAHEKEKN
+527 NRKSHEKEKN
-537 KTVFEQMMSADSPEQ
+537 KTVFEQMMSAEPEQ
-552 VWALLKGQIKDNTV
+552 VWTLLKGQIKDNTV

-571 VSNYYTTFVDCFE
+571 VSNYYTTFIDCFE

-613 LALKRTDPAVS
+613 LALKRTDPTVS

-662 LPKDCIEEFAPA
+662 LPKDCVEEFAPA

-680 LLRRTSEYVGT
+680 LLRRTSEYVGAE
-691 GADDAKSKAIIKE
+691 ADDAKSKAIIKE

>member
-1 MAAILLQ
+1 
-8 LKFSHVMEFLYIGI
+8 MEFLYIGI

-94 AELITIML
+94 AEIITICL

-151 TFAQMINTDKAL
+151 SFAQMINTDKAL

-203 GVFGGIATTAIVY
+203 GIFGGIAVTAIVY

-228 MTADANAWIKEHTGM
+228 MTAEANAWIKEHTGM

-258 LYWCKVNILKVIVLM
+258 LHWCKVNILKIIVLM

-292 VPLAGYS
+292 VPLAGFSAWQDYS
-299 AYQDYAANGVAVG
+299 ANGMGVG

-325 HTPMIFLVLSGATMV
+325 HTPMIFLILSGATMV
-340 FALATSKKAR
+340 FALATSRKAR

-389 EKVTPVRMR
+389 EKVTPLRVR

-419 QMRATVNLVVSSL
+419 QMRAAVNLVVSSL

-496 MALIMHYGGFI
+496 IALVMHYGSFI

-517 FIIIRSNIRF
+517 FIIIRSNIQF
-527 NRKAHEKEKN
+527 NRRSHEKEKN
-537 KTVFEQMMSADSPEQ
+537 KTVFEQMMSAEPEQ

-571 VSNYYTTFVDCFE
+571 VSNYYTTFIDCFE

-662 LPKDCIEEFAPA
+662 LPKDCVEEFAPA

-680 LLRRTSEYVGT
+680 LLRRTSEYVGAE
-691 GADDAKSKAIIKE
+691 ADDAKSKAIIKE

>member
-1 MAAILLQ
+1 
-8 LKFSHVMEFLYIGI
+8 MEFLYIGI
-22 IVFLFCLAISD
+22 IIFLFCLAISD

-140 MIKNIQTDGAL
+140 MIKNIQSDGTL

-163 SVILGIFLSIAI
+163 SVVLGIFLSIAI

-196 PRLKYLA
+196 PRMKYLA
-203 GVFGGIATTAIVY
+203 GVFGGIAVTAIVY

-249 VGSSIIMQI
+249 VGSSVIMQI
-258 LYWCKVNILKVIVLM
+258 LHWCKVNILKIIVLM

-292 VPLAGYS
+292 VPLAGFSAWQDYS
-299 AYQDYAANGVAVG
+299 ANGMGVG

-325 HTPMIFLVLSGATMV
+325 HTPMIFLILSGATMV
-340 FALATSKKAR
+340 FALATSRKAR

-389 EKVTPVRMR
+389 EKVTPLRVR

-419 QMRATVNLVVSSL
+419 QMRAAVNLVVSSL

-496 MALIMHYGGFI
+496 IALVMHYGSFI
-507 AMILLSLVAL
+507 AMILLSLLAL
-517 FIIIRSNIRF
+517 FIIIRSNIQF
-527 NRKAHEKEKN
+527 NRKSHEKEKN
-537 KTVFEQMMSADSPEQ
+537 KTVFEQMMSAEPEQ
-552 VWALLKGQIKDNTV
+552 VWTLLKGQIKDNTV

-571 VSNYYTTFVDCFE
+571 VSNYYTTFIDCFE

-662 LPKDCIEEFAPA
+662 LPKDCVEEFAPA

-680 LLRRTSEYVGT
+680 LLRRTSEYVGAE
-691 GADDAKSKAIIKE
+691 ADDAKSKAIIKE

-740 ILQETQQMADD
+740 ILQETQQMADN

-759 TYLSTVKGKEA
+759 TYLSTVKGK

>member
-1 MAAILLQ
+1 MQPKIYT
-8 LKFSHVMEFLYIGI
+8 VMEFLYIGI
-22 IVFLFCLAISD
+22 IIFLFCLAISD

-175 AFVFGMVIQW
+175 AFIFGMIIQW

-196 PRLKYLA
+196 PRMKYLA
-203 GVFGGIATTAIVY
+203 GIFGGIAVTAIVY

-258 LYWCKVNILKVIVLM
+258 LHWCKVNILKVIVLM

-292 VPLAGYS
+292 VPLAGFSAWQDYS
-299 AYQDYAANGVAVG
+299 ANGMGVG
-312 ADNYLM
+312 ADNYMM

-325 HTPMIFLVLSGATMV
+325 HTPMIFLILSGATMV
-340 FALATSKKAR
+340 FALATSRKAR

-365 EASFGT
+365 EATFGS

-389 EKVTPVRMR
+389 EKVTPLRVR

-419 QMRATVNLVVSSL
+419 QMRAAVNLVVSSL

-491 AVCFV
+491 AVCFAI
-496 MALIMHYGGFI
+496 ALIMHYGSFI

-527 NRKAHEKEKN
+527 NKKAHEKEKN
-537 KTVFEQMMSADSPEQ
+537 KTVFDQMMSSNDPAE
-552 VWALLKGQIKDNTV
+552 VWALLKGQIKEGTV
-566 KELDY
+566 KELNY
-571 VSNYYTTFVDCFE
+571 VSDYYTNFIDCFV
-584 NENLKCLRRNYNTL
+584 NENLKCLRRQFSTL
-598 HGEIEGYKSVRRKEI
+598 HTEISDYKAVRRKEI
-613 LALKRTDPAVS
+613 LALKRTDPTVS
-624 MQAGTWFHLESNHL
+624 VQASTWFHLESNNT

-662 LPKDCIEEFAPA
+662 LPRECAEEFAPA

-680 LLRRTSEYVGT
+680 LLKKATDYVDKFDSAAT
-691 GADDAKSKAIIKE
+691 PTELTKE
-704 ISAYKKQVAVL
+704 ISAYKKEVAVL
-715 RKNNVDRFNSE
+715 RKNNLERFNAE

-759 TYLSTVKGKEA
+759 TYLSTVKGK

>member
-1 MAAILLQ
+1 
-8 LKFSHVMEFLYIGI
+8 MEFLYIGI

-151 TFAQMINTDKAL
+151 TFTQMINTDKAL

-175 AFVFGMVIQW
+175 AFVFGMIIQW

-196 PRLKYLA
+196 PRMKYLA
-203 GVFGGIATTAIVY
+203 GVFGGIAVTAIVY

-228 MTADANAWIKEHTGM
+228 MTAEANAWIKEHTGM

-249 VGSSIIMQI
+249 VGSSVIMQI
-258 LYWCKVNILKVIVLM
+258 LHWCKVNILKIIVLM

-292 VPLAGYS
+292 VPLAGFSAWQDYS
-299 AYQDYAANGVAVG
+299 ANGMGVG

-325 HTPMIFLVLSGATMV
+325 HTPMIFLILSGATMV
-340 FALATSKKAR
+340 FALATSRKAR

-389 EKVTPVRMR
+389 EKVTPLRVR

-419 QMRATVNLVVSSL
+419 QMRAAVNLVVSSL

-496 MALIMHYGGFI
+496 MALLMHYGSFV

-517 FIIIRSNIRF
+517 FIIIHSNIKF
-527 NRKAHEKEKN
+527 NRKSHEKEKN
-537 KTVFEQMMSADSPEQ
+537 KTVFEQMMSAEPDQ
-552 VWALLKGQIKDNTV
+552 VWTLLKGQIKDNTV

-571 VSNYYTTFVDCFE
+571 VSNYYTTFIDCFE

-613 LALKRTDPAVS
+613 LALKRTDPTVS

-662 LPKDCIEEFAPA
+662 LPKDCVEEFAPA

-680 LLRRTSEYVGT
+680 LLRRTSEYVGAE
-691 GADDAKSKAIIKE
+691 ADDAKSKAIIKE

>member
-1 MAAILLQ
+1 MQPKIYT
-8 LKFSHVMEFLYIGI
+8 VMEFLYIGI
-22 IVFLFCLAISD
+22 IIFLFCLAISD

-140 MIKNIQTDGAL
+140 MIKNIQSDGTL

-163 SVILGIFLSIAI
+163 SVVLGIFLSIAI

-196 PRLKYLA
+196 PRMKYLA
-203 GVFGGIATTAIVY
+203 GVFGGIAVTAIVY

-249 VGSSIIMQI
+249 VGSSVIMQI
-258 LYWCKVNILKVIVLM
+258 LHWCKVNILKIIVLM

-292 VPLAGYS
+292 VPLAGFSAWQDYS
-299 AYQDYAANGVAVG
+299 ANGMGVG

-325 HTPMIFLVLSGATMV
+325 HTPMIFLILSGATMV
-340 FALATSKKAR
+340 FALATSRKAR

-389 EKVTPVRMR
+389 EKVTPLRVR

-419 QMRATVNLVVSSL
+419 QMRAAVNLVVSSL

-496 MALIMHYGGFI
+496 IALVMHYGSFI
-507 AMILLSLVAL
+507 AMILLSLLAL
-517 FIIIRSNIRF
+517 FIIIRSNIQF
-527 NRKAHEKEKN
+527 NRKSHEKEKN
-537 KTVFEQMMSADSPEQ
+537 KTVFEQMMSAEPEQ
-552 VWALLKGQIKDNTV
+552 VWTLLKGQIKDNTV

-571 VSNYYTTFVDCFE
+571 VSNYYTTFIDCFE

-662 LPKDCIEEFAPA
+662 LPKDCVEEFAPA

-680 LLRRTSEYVGT
+680 LLRRTSEYVGAE
-691 GADDAKSKAIIKE
+691 ADDAKSKAIIKE

-740 ILQETQQMADD
+740 ILQETQQMADN

-759 TYLSTVKGKEA
+759 TYLSTVKGK

>member
-1 MAAILLQ
+1 
-8 LKFSHVMEFLYIGI
+8 MEFLYIGI
-22 IVFLFCLAISD
+22 IIFLFCLAISD

-151 TFAQMINTDKAL
+151 TFTQMINTDKAL

-175 AFVFGMVIQW
+175 AFVFGMIIQW

-196 PRLKYLA
+196 PRMKYLA
-203 GVFGGIATTAIVY
+203 GVFGGIAVTAIVY

-228 MTADANAWIKEHTGM
+228 MTAEANAWIKEHTGM

-258 LYWCKVNILKVIVLM
+258 LHWCKVNILKIIVLM

-292 VPLAGYS
+292 VPLAGFSAWQDYS
-299 AYQDYAANGVAVG
+299 ANGMGVG

-325 HTPMIFLVLSGATMV
+325 HTPMIFLILSGATMV
-340 FALATSKKAR
+340 FALATSRKAR

-389 EKVTPVRMR
+389 EKVTPLRVR

-419 QMRATVNLVVSSL
+419 QMRAAVNLVVSSL

-496 MALIMHYGGFI
+496 IALVMHYGSFI
-507 AMILLSLVAL
+507 AMILLSLLAL
-517 FIIIRSNIRF
+517 FIIIRSNIQF
-527 NRKAHEKEKN
+527 NRRSHEKEKN
-537 KTVFEQMMSADSPEQ
+537 KTVFEQMMSAEPEQ

-571 VSNYYTTFVDCFE
+571 VSNYYTTFIDCFE

-662 LPKDCIEEFAPA
+662 LPKDCVEEFAPA

-680 LLRRTSEYVGT
+680 LLRRTSEYVGAE
-691 GADDAKSKAIIKE
+691 ADDTKSKAIIKE

>member
-1 MAAILLQ
+1 
-8 LKFSHVMEFLYIGI
+8 MEFLYIGI
-22 IVFLFCLAISD
+22 IIFLFCLAISD

-140 MIKNIQTDGAL
+140 MIKNIQSDGAL

-163 SVILGIFLSIAI
+163 SVVLGIFLSIAI

-196 PRLKYLA
+196 PRMKYLA
-203 GVFGGIATTAIVY
+203 GVFGGIAVTAIVY

-249 VGSSIIMQI
+249 VGSSVIMQI
-258 LYWCKVNILKVIVLM
+258 LHWCKVNILKIIVLM

-292 VPLAGYS
+292 VPLAGFSAWQDYS
-299 AYQDYAANGVAVG
+299 ANGMGVG

-325 HTPMIFLVLSGATMV
+325 HTPMIFLILSGATMV
-340 FALATSKKAR
+340 FALATSRKAR

-389 EKVTPVRMR
+389 EKVTPLRVR

-419 QMRATVNLVVSSL
+419 QMRAAVNLVVSSL

-491 AVCFV
+491 AVCFAIALV
-496 MALIMHYGGFI
+496 MYYGSFI
-507 AMILLSLVAL
+507 AMILLSLLAL
-517 FIIIRSNIRF
+517 FIIIRSNIQF
-527 NRKAHEKEKN
+527 NRKSHEKEKN
-537 KTVFEQMMSADSPEQ
+537 KTVFEQMMSAEPEQ
-552 VWALLKGQIKDNTV
+552 VWTLLKGQIKDNTV

-571 VSNYYTTFVDCFE
+571 VSNYYTTFIDCFE

-662 LPKDCIEEFAPA
+662 LPKDCVEEFAPA

-680 LLRRTSEYVGT
+680 LLRRTSEYVGAE
-691 GADDAKSKAIIKE
+691 ADDAKSKAIIKE

>member
-1 MAAILLQ
+1 
-8 LKFSHVMEFLYIGI
+8 MEFLYIGI
-22 IVFLFCLAISD
+22 IIFLFCLAISD

-151 TFAQMINTDKAL
+151 TFTQMINTDKAL

-175 AFVFGMVIQW
+175 AFVFGMIIQW

-196 PRLKYLA
+196 PRMKYLA
-203 GVFGGIATTAIVY
+203 GVFGGIAVTAIVY

-228 MTADANAWIKEHTGM
+228 MTAEANAWIKEHTGM

-258 LYWCKVNILKVIVLM
+258 LHWCKVNILKIIVLM

-292 VPLAGYS
+292 VPLAGFSAWQDYS
-299 AYQDYAANGVAVG
+299 ANGMGVG

-325 HTPMIFLVLSGATMV
+325 HTPMIFLILSGATMV
-340 FALATSKKAR
+340 FALATSRKAR

-389 EKVTPVRMR
+389 EKVTPLRVR

-419 QMRATVNLVVSSL
+419 QMRAAVNLVVSSL

-496 MALIMHYGGFI
+496 IALVMHYGSFI

-517 FIIIRSNIRF
+517 FIIIRSNIQF
-527 NRKAHEKEKN
+527 NRRSHEKEKN
-537 KTVFEQMMSADSPEQ
+537 KTVFEQMMSAEPEQ

-571 VSNYYTTFVDCFE
+571 VSNYYTTFIDCFE

-662 LPKDCIEEFAPA
+662 LPKDCVEEFAPA

-680 LLRRTSEYVGT
+680 LLRRTSEYVGAE
-691 GADDAKSKAIIKE
+691 ADDAKSKAIIKE

>member
-1 MAAILLQ
+1 
-8 LKFSHVMEFLYIGI
+8 MEFLYIGI
-22 IVFLFCLAISD
+22 IIFLFCLAISD

-163 SVILGIFLSIAI
+163 SVVLGIFLSIAI
-175 AFVFGMVIQW
+175 AFVFGMIIQW

-196 PRLKYLA
+196 PRMKYLA
-203 GVFGGIATTAIVY
+203 GVFGGIAVTAIVY

-228 MTADANAWIKEHTGM
+228 MTAEANAWIKEHTGM

-249 VGSSIIMQI
+249 VGSSVIMQI
-258 LYWCKVNILKVIVLM
+258 LHWCKVNILKIIVLM

-292 VPLAGYS
+292 VPLAGFSAWQDYS
-299 AYQDYAANGVAVG
+299 ANGMGVG

-325 HTPMIFLVLSGATMV
+325 HTPMIFLILSGATMV
-340 FALATSKKAR
+340 FALATSRKAR

-389 EKVTPVRMR
+389 EKVTPLRVR

-419 QMRATVNLVVSSL
+419 QMRAAVNLVVSSL

-496 MALIMHYGGFI
+496 IALVMHYGSFI
-507 AMILLSLVAL
+507 AMILLSLLAL
-517 FIIIRSNIRF
+517 FIIIRSNIQF
-527 NRKAHEKEKN
+527 NRRSHEKEKN
-537 KTVFEQMMSADSPEQ
+537 KTVFEQMMSAEPEQ

-571 VSNYYTTFVDCFE
+571 VSNYYTTFIDCFE

-662 LPKDCIEEFAPA
+662 LPKDCVEEFAPA

-680 LLRRTSEYVGT
+680 LLRRTSEYVGAE
-691 GADDAKSKAIIKE
+691 ADDAKSKAIIKE

>member
-1 MAAILLQ
+1 
-8 LKFSHVMEFLYIGI
+8 MEFLYIGI

-94 AELITIML
+94 AEIITICL

-151 TFAQMINTDKAL
+151 SFAQMINTDKAL

-203 GVFGGIATTAIVY
+203 GIFGGIAITTIVY

-228 MTADANAWIKEHTGM
+228 MTADANAWVKEHTGM

-249 VGSSIIMQI
+249 VGSSVIMQI
-258 LYWCKVNILKVIVLM
+258 LHWCKVNILKVIVLM

-292 VPLAGYS
+292 VPLAGFSAWQDYS
-299 AYQDYAANGVAVG
+299 ANGMGVG

-325 HTPMIFLVLSGATMV
+325 HTPMIFLILSGATMV
-340 FALATSKKAR
+340 FALATSRKAR

-389 EKVTPVRMR
+389 EKVTPLRVR

-419 QMRATVNLVVSSL
+419 QMRAAVNLVVSSL

-496 MALIMHYGGFI
+496 IALVMHYGSFI
-507 AMILLSLVAL
+507 AMILLSLLAL
-517 FIIIRSNIRF
+517 FIIIRSNIQF
-527 NRKAHEKEKN
+527 NRKSHEKEKN
-537 KTVFEQMMSADSPEQ
+537 KTVFEQMMSAEPEQ

-571 VSNYYTTFVDCFE
+571 VSNYYTTFIDCFE

-662 LPKDCIEEFAPA
+662 LPKDCVEEFAPA

-680 LLRRTSEYVGT
+680 LLRRTSEYVGAE
-691 GADDAKSKAIIKE
+691 ADDTKSKAIIKE

>member
-1 MAAILLQ
+1 MQPKIYT
-8 LKFSHVMEFLYIGI
+8 VMEFLYIGI
-22 IVFLFCLAISD
+22 IIFLFCLAISD

-175 AFVFGMVIQW
+175 AFIFGMIIQW

-196 PRLKYLA
+196 PRMKYLA
-203 GVFGGIATTAIVY
+203 GIFGGIAVTAIVY

-258 LYWCKVNILKVIVLM
+258 LHWCKVNILKVIVLM

-292 VPLAGYS
+292 VPLAGFSAWQDYS
-299 AYQDYAANGVAVG
+299 ANGMGVG
-312 ADNYLM
+312 ADNYMM

-325 HTPMIFLVLSGATMV
+325 HTPMIFLILSGATMV
-340 FALATSKKAR
+340 FALATSRKAR

-365 EASFGT
+365 EATFGS

-389 EKVTPVRMR
+389 EKVTPLRVR

-419 QMRATVNLVVSSL
+419 QMRAAVNLVVSSL

-491 AVCFV
+491 AVCFAI
-496 MALIMHYGGFI
+496 ALIMHYGSFI

-527 NRKAHEKEKN
+527 NKKAHDKEKN
-537 KTVFEQMMSADSPEQ
+537 KTVFDQMMSSGDPEE
-552 VWALLKGQIKDNTV
+552 VWTLLKGQIQEGTV
-566 KELDY
+566 KELNY
-571 VSNYYTTFVDCFE
+571 VSNYYTNFIDCFV
-584 NENLKCLRRNYNTL
+584 NENLKCLRRQFNTL
-598 HGEIEGYKSVRRKEI
+598 HAEISDYKAVRRKEI
-613 LALKRTDPAVS
+613 LALKRTDPTVS
-624 MQAGTWFHLESNHL
+624 VQASTWFHLESNNT

-662 LPKDCIEEFAPA
+662 LPKDCAEEFAPV

-680 LLRRTSEYVGT
+680 LLKKATDYVDKFDPAAT
-691 GADDAKSKAIIKE
+691 PTELTKE
-704 ISAYKKQVAVL
+704 ISAYKKEVAVL
-715 RKNNVDRFNSE
+715 RQNNLERFNAE

-759 TYLSTVKGKEA
+759 TYLSTVKGK

>member
-1 MAAILLQ
+1 
-8 LKFSHVMEFLYIGI
+8 MEFLYIGI
-22 IVFLFCLAISD
+22 IIFLFCLAISD

-94 AELITIML
+94 AEIVTICL

-196 PRLKYLA
+196 PRMKYLA
-203 GVFGGIATTAIVY
+203 GVFGGIAVTAIVY

-228 MTADANAWIKEHTGM
+228 MTAEANAWIKEHTGM

-249 VGSSIIMQI
+249 VGSSVIMQI
-258 LYWCKVNILKVIVLM
+258 LHWCKVNILKIIVLM

-292 VPLAGYS
+292 VPLAGFSAWQDYS
-299 AYQDYAANGVAVG
+299 ANGMGVG

-325 HTPMIFLVLSGATMV
+325 HTPMIFLILSGATMV
-340 FALATSKKAR
+340 FALATSRKAR

-389 EKVTPVRMR
+389 EKVTPLRVR

-419 QMRATVNLVVSSL
+419 QMRAAVNLVVSSL

-496 MALIMHYGGFI
+496 IALVMHYGSFI
-507 AMILLSLVAL
+507 AMILLSLLAL
-517 FIIIRSNIRF
+517 FIIIRSNIQF
-527 NRKAHEKEKN
+527 NRKSHEKEKN
-537 KTVFEQMMSADSPEQ
+537 KTVFEQMMSAEPEQ
-552 VWALLKGQIKDNTV
+552 VWTLLKGQIKDNTV

-571 VSNYYTTFVDCFE
+571 VSNYYTTFIDCFE

-662 LPKDCIEEFAPA
+662 LPKDCVEEFAPA

-680 LLRRTSEYVGT
+680 LLRRTSEYVGAE
-691 GADDAKSKAIIKE
+691 ADDAKSKAIIKE

>member
-1 MAAILLQ
+1 
-8 LKFSHVMEFLYIGI
+8 MEFLYIGI
-22 IVFLFCLAISD
+22 IIFLFCLAISD

-151 TFAQMINTDKAL
+151 TFTQMINTDKAL

-175 AFVFGMVIQW
+175 AFVFGMIIQW

-196 PRLKYLA
+196 PRMKYLA
-203 GVFGGIATTAIVY
+203 GVFGGIAVTAIVY

-228 MTADANAWIKEHTGM
+228 MTAEANAWIKEHTGM

-258 LYWCKVNILKVIVLM
+258 LHWCKVNILKIIVLM

-292 VPLAGYS
+292 VPLAGFSAWQDYS
-299 AYQDYAANGVAVG
+299 ANGMGVG

-325 HTPMIFLVLSGATMV
+325 HTPMIFLILSGATMV
-340 FALATSKKAR
+340 FALATSRKAR

-389 EKVTPVRMR
+389 EKVTPLRVR

-419 QMRATVNLVVSSL
+419 QMRAAVNLVVSSL

-491 AVCFV
+491 AVCFAIALV
-496 MALIMHYGGFI
+496 MYYGSFI
-507 AMILLSLVAL
+507 AMILLSLLAL
-517 FIIIRSNIRF
+517 FIIIRSNIQF
-527 NRKAHEKEKN
+527 NRKSHEKEKN
-537 KTVFEQMMSADSPEQ
+537 KTVFEQMMSAEPEQ

-571 VSNYYTTFVDCFE
+571 VSNYYTTFIDCFE

-662 LPKDCIEEFAPA
+662 LPKDCVEEFAPA

-680 LLRRTSEYVGT
+680 LLRRTSEYVGAE
-691 GADDAKSKAIIKE
+691 ADDAKSKAIIKE